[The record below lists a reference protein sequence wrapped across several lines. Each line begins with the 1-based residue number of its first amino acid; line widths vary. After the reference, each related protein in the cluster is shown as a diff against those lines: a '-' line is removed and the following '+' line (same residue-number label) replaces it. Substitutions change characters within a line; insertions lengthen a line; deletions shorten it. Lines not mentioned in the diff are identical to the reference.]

1 MFKQKTG
8 KKILVKNSLNERDEM
23 NSRPFDLLNDSI
35 GKEVLV
41 ILKGDISIR
50 GTLRAFDVHMN
61 IVLENAEELAH
72 GQMKTKYG
80 KLILRGDNVLL
91 ISP

>member
-1 MFKQKTG
+1 MT
-8 KKILVKNSLNERDEM
+8 
-23 NSRPFDLLNDSI
+23 SRPFDLLNDSI

-41 ILKGDISIR
+41 VIKGNVRIR
-50 GTLRAFDVHMN
+50 GTLKAFDVHMN
-61 IVLENAEELAH
+61 IVLDAAEEMEN
-72 GQMKTKYG
+72 GESKTKYG